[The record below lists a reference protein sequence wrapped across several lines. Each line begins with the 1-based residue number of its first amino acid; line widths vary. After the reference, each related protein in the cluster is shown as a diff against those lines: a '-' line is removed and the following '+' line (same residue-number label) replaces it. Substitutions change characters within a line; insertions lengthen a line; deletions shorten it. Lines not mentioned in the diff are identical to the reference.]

1 MDERLGKTDRQEVE
15 RHERAGGDRKDGGVA
30 ALALAVGAIAVAGCG
45 GGSSSS
51 SEDAGETA
59 GSGGSGA
66 SASQAAKTNTSAS
79 SASPGAGSK
88 EAAAKPKSSGSDPES
103 TPKGPA
109 AKHGP
114 RIVAPKGPTE
124 QAPTPEQVA
133 HATVADMSLES
144 PAIVASGGSP
154 GRLAATYTCDGKDS
168 WPALHWGG
176 VPAGTAELA
185 LFVMNVQPVG
195 EQLFVDWAVAG
206 LDPSLEEIKAG
217 ELPKGAIVGTN
228 SFGKRGYSVCPPGT
242 GEIYMFALYAL
253 PQRLSPAKGFDA
265 RELRKE
271 ILGVSGNVGLL
282 PAVYERG

>member
-1 MDERLGKTDRQEVE
+1 MGP
-15 RHERAGGDRKDGGVA
+15 
-30 ALALAVGAIAVAGCG
+30 
-45 GGSSSS
+45 GSQ
-51 SEDAGETA
+51 
-59 GSGGSGA
+59 GSGA
-66 SASQAAKTNTSAS
+66 EPA
-79 SASPGAGSK
+79 
-88 EAAAKPKSSGSDPES
+88 
-103 TPKGPA
+103 PKGPA

-154 GRLAATYTCDGKDS
+154 GRLAASYTCDGKDS
-168 WPALHWGG
+168 WPALRWGG

-185 LFVMNVQPVG
+185 LFAMNVQPVE

-206 LDPSLEEIKAG
+206 LDPGLEEVKAG
-217 ELPKGAIVGTN
+217 ELPSGATVGTN
-228 SFGKRGYSVCPPGT
+228 GFGKRGYSVCPSGA

-253 PQRLSPAKGFDA
+253 PQSLSPEKGFDA
-265 RELRKE
+265 RQMRKE